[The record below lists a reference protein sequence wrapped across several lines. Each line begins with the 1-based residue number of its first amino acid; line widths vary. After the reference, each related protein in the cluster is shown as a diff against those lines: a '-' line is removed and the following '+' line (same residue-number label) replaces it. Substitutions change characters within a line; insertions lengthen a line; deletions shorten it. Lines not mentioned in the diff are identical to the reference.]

1 MTGELCS
8 SLETEAKV
16 AVGFYGD
23 EERPQLFRLV
33 RGWQNRV
40 HLLLRQR
47 LKVKIFR
54 CLQFMNRHV
63 WGAHEG
69 FAVVENPGRLFL
81 DVGDRN
87 DVKAHHAPYTILH
100 GPLFPPVQQ
109 AMFMVEIDGVR
120 VLYTGDYS
128 REEDRHLM
136 SAEVPSQR
144 PEVLVVEST

>member
-63 WGAHEG
+63 WGGHEG
-69 FAVVENPGRLFL
+69 ADQEAARARL
-81 DVGDRN
+81 DEGQDC
-87 DVKAHHAPYTILH
+87 H
-100 GPLFPPVQQ
+100 G
-109 AMFMVEIDGVR
+109 
-120 VLYTGDYS
+120 
-128 REEDRHLM
+128 
-136 SAEVPSQR
+136 
-144 PEVLVVEST
+144 

>member
-16 AVGFYGD
+16 AVGLYGD

-63 WGAHEG
+63 WGGHEG
-69 FAVVENPGRLFL
+69 FAVVENPGRLFR
-81 DVGDRN
+81 DAGARN

-100 GPLFPPVQQ
+100 GPLFPPVQRARDRNVYLCRAIGEELQ
-109 AMFMVEIDGVR
+109 AKLR
-120 VLYTGDYS
+120 VSL
-128 REEDRHLM
+128 
-136 SAEVPSQR
+136 P
-144 PEVLVVEST
+144 VLEHVHPP